1 MNRLAWAL
9 VVGGALGVLGCD
21 SGPSAED
28 KCQTLTT
35 AYAARVADCMVELAC
50 VASANRDA
58 TYQQLIT
65 GIDAMMPNCSNV
77 IGVEPS
83 YDRCLSE
90 TKAVDCMA
98 YADASTGTC
107 RAAPLA
113 IDCAG
118 VLLYR

>member
-9 VVGGALGVLGCD
+9 VAGGALSVLGCD
-21 SGPSAED
+21 APSAQD
-28 KCQTLTT
+28 KCTTLTT
-35 AYAARVADCMVELAC
+35 AYATHVTDCMVELGCIQA
-50 VASANRDA
+50 ADRDA

-65 GIDAMMPNCSNV
+65 GIDGAMPNCSNV

-90 TKAVDCMA
+90 TEAVDCTA
-98 YADASTGTC
+98 YADAKTGTC
-107 RAAPLA
+107 KSAPLPLEC
-113 IDCAG
+113 DG